1 MSQLQRIAREDCFP
15 TGYNASEFQFHMNQS
30 QIRMTEYSSG
40 KGADFLTGRL
50 LARNAGF
57 NLAGEFVS
65 FCVGVICVP
74 FVVRR
79 LGTDS
84 FGVLS
89 IAWALLSYMS
99 LFDLGLS
106 RATTKFV
113 AEAVSTGEH
122 QKIPSLVWTSIS
134 LQVALGIFGGALLA
148 GSSHLLAERI
158 LKIPHELIREAETAF
173 LFLALAVPI
182 VLISNS
188 LRGVLEAVQRFH
200 LINYVKTPTNILM
213 FATPMLLIP
222 FGGRISSIIAL
233 MTVFRLLAMVAL
245 LKFCLPLVRVPS
257 VGMIADKHLLR
268 QLFKYGGWVTVSNV
282 AGPLLLYAD
291 RFAIGALLSVG
302 ALAYYSGPAD
312 MVNRFLVIPVCL
324 GSTLFPAFSSLDAS
338 GARQKLQDIYGR
350 ALTYLVIVMG
360 PLLLLV
366 AAFSSEILR
375 AWLGPVFARQGAL
388 PLQIL
393 AVGIFINA
401 LGIFPYSLLQGVGR
415 PDLTAMFH
423 VLELPLHLGLVW
435 ILVSRMGITGAAI
448 AVVTRLAIDLALVL
462 WACERFGYSPSGA
475 IHRTGVTKSLAGL
488 VFIAG
493 VLLAASYV
501 QSSLLHRA
509 VLASVAVLCYYMAQW
524 HWTLDLR
531 DRQFLQSIVQQLP
544 LTEGA
549 FRPHIPEQ
557 RALIHSAKS
566 PEAD

>member
-1 MSQLQRIAREDCFP
+1 
-15 TGYNASEFQFHMNQS
+15 MNQS
-30 QIRMTEYSSG
+30 QIRMTEHLSS
-40 KGADFLTGRL
+40 KGSDFLTGRL

-57 NLAGEFVS
+57 NLAGELVS

-122 QKIPSLVWTSIS
+122 HKIPSLVWTSIS

-148 GSSHLLAERI
+148 GGSHLLAQRI
-158 LKIPHELIREAETAF
+158 LKIPHELIPEAETAF

-188 LRGVLEAVQRFH
+188 LRGLLEAVQRFH
-200 LINYVKTPTNILM
+200 IINYVKIPTNILM
-213 FATPMLLIP
+213 FATPMLVIP

-233 MTVFRLLAMVAL
+233 MTLFRFLAMLAL
-245 LKFCLPLVRVPS
+245 LKFCLPLLHMPTVR
-257 VGMIADKHLLR
+257 MIADKHLLR
-268 QLFKYGGWVTVSNV
+268 QLFKYGGWVTVSGV
-282 AGPLLLYAD
+282 TGPVLLYAD

-312 MVNRFLVIPVCL
+312 MVNRFLVIPACL

-338 GARQKLQDIYGR
+338 GAKEKLQDIYCR
-350 ALTYLVIVMG
+350 AMKYLVIVMG

-366 AAFSSEILR
+366 AAFSSDILR
-375 AWLGPVFARQGAL
+375 AWLGPVFARQSAL

-393 AVGIFINA
+393 AVGVFINA

-415 PDLTAMFH
+415 PDLTAIFH
-423 VLELPLHLGLVW
+423 VLELPLHLVLVW
-435 ILVSRMGITGAAI
+435 ILVSRMGITGAAV
-448 AVVTRLAIDLALVL
+448 AVITRFIIDLTLIL
-462 WACERFGYSPSGA
+462 WACERFGYSPLRA

-488 VFIAG
+488 VFVAG
-493 VLLAASYV
+493 VLLAASSV
-501 QSSLLHRA
+501 QTSLLQRA

-544 LTEGA
+544 LAEKSLRA
-549 FRPHIPEQ
+549 QIPEPC
-557 RALIHSAKS
+557 AIIHSAKS

>member
-1 MSQLQRIAREDCFP
+1 
-15 TGYNASEFQFHMNQS
+15 MNKS
-30 QIRMTEYSSG
+30 QIRMTEHSSH

-57 NLAGEFVS
+57 NLVGELVS

-122 QKIPSLVWTSIS
+122 QRIPSLVWTSIS
-134 LQVALGIFGGALLA
+134 LQIALGIFGGVLLA

-158 LKIPHELIREAETAF
+158 LKIPPELIRESETAF
-173 LFLALAVPI
+173 LFLGLAVPI

-188 LRGVLEAVQRFH
+188 LRGVLEALQRFH
-200 LINYVKTPTNILM
+200 LINYVKIPTNILM
-213 FATPMLLIP
+213 FATPMFLIP

-233 MTVFRLLAMVAL
+233 MTLFRFLAMVTL
-245 LKFCLPLVRVPS
+245 LKFCLPLLHVPT
-257 VGMIADKHLLR
+257 VGMIADKRLLR
-268 QLFKYGGWVTVSNV
+268 QLFKYGSWVTVSSV
-282 AGPLLLYAD
+282 TGPLLLYVD
-291 RFAIGALLSVG
+291 RFAIGVLLSVG

-312 MVNRFLVIPVCL
+312 MVNRFLVIPACL
-324 GSTLFPAFSSLDAS
+324 ASTLFPAFSSLDAS
-338 GARQKLQDIYGR
+338 GAKEKLQDIYGR
-350 ALTYLVIVMG
+350 ALKYLVIAIG
-360 PLLLLV
+360 PLLVLV
-366 AAFSSEILR
+366 AAFSSDILR

-393 AVGIFINA
+393 AVGVFINA

-423 VLELPLHLGLVW
+423 VLELPLHLVLVW

-448 AVVTRLAIDLALVL
+448 AVVVRFVIDLSLIL
-462 WACERFGYSPSGA
+462 WACERFGYSPSGV

-488 VFIAG
+488 VVIAG
-493 VLLAASYV
+493 ILVGASSV
-501 QSSLLHRA
+501 QTSLLHRT
-509 VLASVAVLCYYMAQW
+509 VLASIAVLCYYVAQW
-524 HWTLDLR
+524 YWTLDLR
-531 DRQFLQSIVQQLP
+531 DRQFLQSIVQELP
-544 LTEGA
+544 VTEGSLRA
-549 FRPHIPEQ
+549 HVPEPCAIIP
-557 RALIHSAKS
+557 SAKTH
-566 PEAD
+566 EAD

>member
-1 MSQLQRIAREDCFP
+1 
-15 TGYNASEFQFHMNQS
+15 MNQS
-30 QIRMTEYSSG
+30 QIKMTESSSS

-113 AEAVSTGEH
+113 AEAVSTGEN
-122 QKIPSLVWTSIS
+122 QKIPSLVWTSIC

-148 GSSHLLAERI
+148 ASSHVLAERI

-188 LRGVLEAVQRFH
+188 LRGLLEAVQRFH
-200 LINYVKTPTNILM
+200 IINYVKTPTNILM

-222 FGGRISSIIAL
+222 FGGRISSIVAL
-233 MTVFRLLAMVAL
+233 MTLFRFLAMMAL
-245 LKFCLPLVRVPS
+245 LKFCLPLLHMPTVR
-257 VGMIADKHLLR
+257 MIADKHLLI
-268 QLFKYGGWVTVSNV
+268 QLFKYGGWVTVSSV
-282 AGPLLLYAD
+282 TGPVLLYAD

-312 MVNRFLVIPVCL
+312 MVNRFLVIPACL
-324 GSTLFPAFSSLDAS
+324 ASTLFPAFSSLEAS
-338 GARQKLQDIYGR
+338 GAKEKLQDIYGR
-350 ALTYLVIVMG
+350 ALKYLVIVMG

-366 AAFSSEILR
+366 AAFSSDILR

-393 AVGIFINA
+393 AVGVFINA

-423 VLELPLHLGLVW
+423 VLELPLHLGLV
-435 ILVSRMGITGAAI
+435 SRMGITGAAI
-448 AVVTRLAIDLALVL
+448 AVVTRFVIDLTLIL
-462 WACERFGYSPSGA
+462 WACERFGYSPLGA
-475 IHRTGVTKSLAGL
+475 IHRTGFTKSLASL

-493 VLLAASYV
+493 VLLLTSFV
-501 QSSLLHRA
+501 QTSMLLRV
-509 VLASVAVLCYYMAQW
+509 VLASVAVLCYYIAQW

-544 LTEGA
+544 VTEGSLRA
-549 FRPHIPEQ
+549 HIPEP
-557 RALIHSAKS
+557 RAIIHSAKS
-566 PEAD
+566 READ

>member
-1 MSQLQRIAREDCFP
+1 
-15 TGYNASEFQFHMNQS
+15 MNQS
-30 QIRMTEYSSG
+30 QIRSG

-65 FCVGVICVP
+65 FCVGVICIP

-79 LGTDS
+79 LGADS

-122 QKIPSLVWTSIS
+122 QKIPSLAWTSIS
-134 LQVALGIFGGALLA
+134 LQVVLGIFGGALLA
-148 GSSHLLAERI
+148 GGSHLLAERI

-200 LINYVKTPTNILM
+200 IINYVKIPTNILM

-233 MTVFRLLAMVAL
+233 MTVFRFLAMIAL
-245 LKFCLPLVRVPS
+245 LKFCLPLLHLPNIRMVT
-257 VGMIADKHLLR
+257 DKHLLR
-268 QLFKYGGWVTVSNV
+268 QLFKYGGWITVSSV
-282 AGPLLLYAD
+282 AAPLLIYAD

-312 MVNRFLVIPVCL
+312 MVNRFLVIPACL
-324 GSTLFPAFSSLDAS
+324 GSTLFPAFSSLDAT
-338 GARQKLQDIYGR
+338 GAGEKLQDIYGR
-350 ALTYLVIVMG
+350 ALKYLGIVMG

-366 AAFSSEILR
+366 AAFSSDILR
-375 AWLGPVFARQGAL
+375 AWLGPVFAHQGAL

-393 AVGIFINA
+393 AVGVFINA
-401 LGIFPYSLLQGVGR
+401 VGVFPYSLLQGVGR

-423 VLELPLHLGLVW
+423 VMELPLHLGLVW

-488 VFIAG
+488 LFIAG
-493 VLLAASYV
+493 VLLAASYA
-501 QSSLLHRA
+501 QSSLLQRV
-509 VLASVAVLCYYMAQW
+509 VLASIAVLCFYIAQW

-544 LTEGA
+544 LTKES
-549 FRPHIPEQ
+549 FRTHIPEPC
-557 RALIHSAKS
+557 AIIHSAKS

>member
-1 MSQLQRIAREDCFP
+1 
-15 TGYNASEFQFHMNQS
+15 MNQS
-30 QIRMTEYSSG
+30 QIGMCEYSSG

-50 LARNAGF
+50 LARNAGL
-57 NLAGEFVS
+57 NLVGEFVS
-65 FCVGVICVP
+65 FCVGALCIP

-89 IAWALLSYMS
+89 IAWILLSYMS

-122 QKIPSLVWTSIS
+122 HKIPSLVWTSIS
-134 LQVALGIFGGALLA
+134 LQIVLGIFGGALLA
-148 GSSHLLAERI
+148 GASHLLAERI
-158 LKIPHELIREAETAF
+158 LKIPHELIRQAETAF

-188 LRGVLEAVQRFH
+188 LRGLLEALQQFH
-200 LINYVKTPTNILM
+200 IINYVKIPTNILM
-213 FATPMLLIP
+213 FATPMLVIP

-233 MTVFRLLAMVAL
+233 MTLFRLLAMVTL
-245 LKFCLPLVRVPS
+245 LKFCLPLVQIPR
-257 VGMIADKHLLR
+257 VGMIVDKHLRR
-268 QLFKYGGWVTVSNV
+268 QLFRYGGWVTVSSV
-282 AGPLLLYAD
+282 TGPLLLYAD
-291 RFAIGALLSVG
+291 RFVIGALLSVG
-302 ALAYYSGPAD
+302 ALAYYGGPAD
-312 MVNRFLVIPVCL
+312 MVNRFLVIPACL
-324 GSTLFPAFSSLDAS
+324 GSTLFPAFSTLDAS
-338 GARQKLQDIYGR
+338 GANEKLQDIYGR
-350 ALTYLVIVMG
+350 ALKYLVIVMG

-366 AAFSSEILR
+366 AAFSSDILR

-393 AVGIFINA
+393 AFGVFINA

-415 PDLTAMFH
+415 PDLTAIFH
-423 VLELPLHLGLVW
+423 VIELPLHLGLVW
-435 ILVSRMGITGAAI
+435 VLVSRMGITGAAI
-448 AVVTRLAIDLALVL
+448 AVVTRFAIDLTLVL

-488 VFIAG
+488 VFIGG
-493 VLLAASYV
+493 VLLAACSLE
-501 QSSLLHRA
+501 SSLLERA
-509 VLASVAVLCYYMAQW
+509 VLASIAVLCYYIAQW

-531 DRQFLQSIVQQLP
+531 DRRFLQSIVRQLP
-544 LTEGA
+544 LTEGP
-549 FRPHIPEQ
+549 FRTQIPEPC
-557 RALIHSAKS
+557 AIIHSAKS